1 MDKVNSMVLNVFNTL
16 KMLIK
21 RKELIFEPL
30 RDHSSSE
37 EMRDLVQLFLS
48 AASANRVSSNPDLLL
63 QAGCQHLAS
72 VIKKLNLH
80 YQFDIQN
87 ELLKHFCEI
96 L

>member
-63 QAGCQHLAS
+63 
-72 VIKKLNLH
+72 
-80 YQFDIQN
+80 
-87 ELLKHFCEI
+87 
-96 L
+96 